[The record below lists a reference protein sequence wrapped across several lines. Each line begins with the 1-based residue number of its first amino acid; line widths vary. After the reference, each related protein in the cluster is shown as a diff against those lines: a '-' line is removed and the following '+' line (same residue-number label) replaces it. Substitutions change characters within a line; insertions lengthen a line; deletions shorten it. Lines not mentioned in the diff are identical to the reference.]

1 MKDSLLVRRY
11 AKALL
16 DYSIENKMED
26 KAFDDLKIIFDV
38 LKENKNLR
46 NILAEPFI
54 SIEKKISIIEKLFKN
69 HVSERTITF
78 ISLIIKKKRSNILQD
93 LYGEYK
99 DLYFKY
105 KNIAA
110 VTVTSATQLDKET
123 LSRIRK
129 IINGLID
136 SKITIENVID
146 KSIIGGFIINYS
158 DYQYDASIKSMMGR
172 MQKIFEENIYVRKY

>member
-54 SIEKKISIIEKLFKN
+54 SIEKKISIIEKLFKDVEICN
-69 HVSERTITF
+69 RYPFKGVEETKKALEYSISKVYDTF
-78 ISLIIKKKRSNILQD
+78 TKEQIEEFKAWLICMNPK
-93 LYGEYK
+93 G
-99 DLYFKY
+99 
-105 KNIAA
+105 
-110 VTVTSATQLDKET
+110 VV
-123 LSRIRK
+123 
-129 IINGLID
+129 NG
-136 SKITIENVID
+136 
-146 KSIIGGFIINYS
+146 
-158 DYQYDASIKSMMGR
+158 
-172 MQKIFEENIYVRKY
+172 